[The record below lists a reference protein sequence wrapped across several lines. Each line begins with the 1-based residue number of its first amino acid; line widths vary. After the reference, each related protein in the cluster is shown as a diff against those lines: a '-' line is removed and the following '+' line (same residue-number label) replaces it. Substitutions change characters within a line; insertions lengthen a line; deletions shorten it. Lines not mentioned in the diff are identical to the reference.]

1 MIWEYVKRLGEYAN
15 VGQEHHQ
22 FYNMRIGLHKD
33 NYVDA
38 NSMTRL
44 VNVMEPVYIED
55 GQGGYQV
62 THLFVKQVWGD
73 YRPQPQNRA
82 LQQSQI
88 SFNRYAKL
96 FIRWDLQINDNYQIE
111 VEDQIFTIHSIKDVD
126 NAHRFWE
133 IEMYA

>member
-1 MIWEYVKRLGEYAN
+1 MASLPKMDQN
-15 VGQEHHQ
+15 
-22 FYNMRIGLHKD
+22 NTNTMRIGLHKD

-44 VNVMEPVYIED
+44 VDVYAPSKESD
-55 GQGGYQV
+55 GEGGY
-62 THLFVKQVWGD
+62 TTTFTLLHQVWGD

-82 LQQSQI
+82 LLEAQL
-88 SFNRYAKL
+88 SFTRFAKL
-96 FIRWDLQINDNYQIE
+96 FIRWDLQISDTCQIE
-111 VEDQIFTIHSIKDVD
+111 VEGQRYTIHSIKDVD

>member
-1 MIWEYVKRLGEYAN
+1 MRKLGEF
-15 VGQEHHQ
+15 VKDGQEHHQ
-22 FYNMRIGLHKD
+22 YYNMRIGLHKD

-44 VNVMEPVYIED
+44 VGVYQPTETSD
-55 GQGGYQV
+55 GEGGFTTSFTKV
-62 THLFVKQVWGD
+62 ATVWGD

-82 LQQSQI
+82 IQESQL

-96 FIRWDLQINDNYQIE
+96 FIRYDLSISDTYQLE
-111 VEDQIFTIHSIKDVD
+111 VEGQRFTIHSIKDVD

>member
-1 MIWEYVKRLGEYAN
+1 
-15 VGQEHHQ
+15 
-22 FYNMRIGLHKD
+22 MRIGLHKD

-44 VNVMEPVYIED
+44 VDVYAPYTLPD
-55 GQGGYQV
+55 GEGGFETTFIFV
-62 THLFVKQVWGD
+62 TTVWGD

-82 LQQSQI
+82 IQESQL
-88 SFNRYAKL
+88 SFNRYAKM
-96 FIRWDLQINDNYQIE
+96 FIRWDLGITDNYQFE
-111 VEDQIFTIHSIKDVD
+111 VEGQRWTIHSIKDVD

>member
-1 MIWEYVKRLGEYAN
+1 
-15 VGQEHHQ
+15 
-22 FYNMRIGLHKD
+22 MRIGLHKD

-38 NSMTRL
+38 NSMNRL
-44 VNVMEPVYIED
+44 VKVYAPTRTSD
-55 GQGGYQV
+55 GEGGYTTTFALQS
-62 THLFVKQVWGD
+62 TVWGD

-82 LQQSQI
+82 VQESQL

-96 FIRWDLQINDNYQIE
+96 FIRYDITITDNYQFE
-111 VEDQIFTIHSIKDVD
+111 VENQRFTIHSIKDVD

>member
-1 MIWEYVKRLGEYAN
+1 
-15 VGQEHHQ
+15 
-22 FYNMRIGLHKD
+22 MRIGLHKD

-44 VNVMEPVYIED
+44 VNVYTPSRVSD
-55 GQGGYQV
+55 GEGGY
-62 THLFVKQVWGD
+62 TTSFTLLATVWGD

-82 LQQSQI
+82 LQESQL

-96 FIRWDLQINDNYQIE
+96 FIRWDLAITDTCEIE
-111 VEDQIFTIHSIKDVD
+111 VEDQRFTIHSIKDVD

>member
-1 MIWEYVKRLGEYAN
+1 
-15 VGQEHHQ
+15 
-22 FYNMRIGLHKD
+22 MRIGLHKD

-44 VNVMEPVYIED
+44 VNVYAPTRTSD
-55 GQGGYQV
+55 GEGGYV
-62 THLFVKQVWGD
+62 TTFTLVQTVWGD

-82 LQQSQI
+82 LLEAQL
-88 SFNRYAKL
+88 SFTRYAKL
-96 FIRWDLQINDNYQIE
+96 FIRYDLTITDNYQLE
-111 VEDQIFTIHSIKDVD
+111 VEGQRFTIHSIKDVD